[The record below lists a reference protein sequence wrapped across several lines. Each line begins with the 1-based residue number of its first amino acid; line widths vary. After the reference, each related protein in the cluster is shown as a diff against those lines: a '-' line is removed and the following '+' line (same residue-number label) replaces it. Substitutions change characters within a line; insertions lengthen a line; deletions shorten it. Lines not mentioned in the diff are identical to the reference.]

1 MSTQVEIVEV
11 AARDGLQNESTLLN
25 TATKVDLIN
34 RAVAAGTRRIETTSF
49 VHPKLVPAMADAEA
63 VMAALPDRPD
73 VTYVGLVLNDRG
85 LERAVAAG
93 CDEVN
98 VVVPVTDGFASV
110 NQNTTVADAITM
122 WHRLAEHATDAGVAA
137 SVVLS
142 VAFGCPYD
150 GEVQIA
156 DLVSVVEECVAT
168 SPARLTLGDTIGV
181 ATPGDVTER
190 LTAIGEV
197 LPSQPIACHF
207 HNTRNTGYA
216 NAYAA
221 LLAGCRS
228 FDASL
233 GGIGGCPFAP
243 NATGNIATEDLVYQ
257 LHRMGYDTGLD
268 LDALAEGA
276 RWLSGHLP
284 DSIAGL
290 YAKAGPFPT

>member
-1 MSTQVEIVEV
+1 MADAVEIVEV
-11 AARDGLQNESTLLN
+11 APRDGLQNEPIHLDTSV
-25 TATKVDLIN
+25 KVELIN
-34 RAVAAGTRRIETTSF
+34 RAVDAGVTRIETTSF

-63 VMAALPDRPD
+63 VMAALPDRTD

-98 VVVPVTDGFASV
+98 IVVPVTDGFAAA
-110 NQNTTVADAITM
+110 NQNTTVSEAIAT
-122 WHRLAEHATDAGVAA
+122 WHRLAADASAAGMAA

-142 VAFGCPYD
+142 VAFGCPFD
-150 GEVQIA
+150 GEVA
-156 DLVSVVEECVAT
+156 VRELVSVVEQCVAT
-168 SPARLTLGDTIGV
+168 PPARLTLGDTIGV
-181 ATPGDVTER
+181 ATPGDVQTR
-190 LTAIGEV
+190 LEAISDA
-197 LPSQPIACHF
+197 LPELPIACHF

-221 LLAGCRS
+221 LLAGSRS

-243 NATGNIATEDLVYQ
+243 NATGNIATEDLVFQ

-268 LDALAEGA
+268 LHALADTSE
-276 RWLSGHLP
+276 WLSSHLP
-284 DSIAGL
+284 SSVVAL
-290 YAKAGPFPT
+290 YGRAGPFPT

>member
-1 MSTQVEIVEV
+1 MSEYVEIVEV
-11 AARDGLQNESTLLN
+11 SARDGLQNESTLLD
-25 TATKVDLIN
+25 TATKVELIS
-34 RAVAAGTRRIETTSF
+34 RAVAAGIARIETTSF
-49 VHPKLVPAMADAEA
+49 VHPKLVPAMADAED
-63 VMAALPDRPD
+63 VMASLPRRTD

-85 LERAVAAG
+85 LDRAVEAG

-98 VVVPVTDGFASV
+98 IVVPVTEGFAAV
-110 NQNTTVADAITM
+110 NQNTTVAEAIAM
-122 WHRLAEHATDAGVAA
+122 WHRLAERADGAGVSA

-150 GEVQIA
+150 GEVEVD
-156 DLVSVVEECVAT
+156 DLVSVVEECAAT
-168 SPARLTLGDTIGV
+168 PPARLTLGDTIGV
-181 ATPGDVTER
+181 ATPADVRMR
-190 LTAIGEV
+190 LEAIGAV
-197 LPSQPIACHF
+197 LPDQPVACHF

-221 LLAGCRS
+221 LESGSRS

-257 LHRMGYDTGLD
+257 LHRMGYRTGLD
-268 LDALAEGA
+268 LDALADGA
-276 RWLSGHLP
+276 RWLTGHLP
-284 DSIAGL
+284 DSVAGL